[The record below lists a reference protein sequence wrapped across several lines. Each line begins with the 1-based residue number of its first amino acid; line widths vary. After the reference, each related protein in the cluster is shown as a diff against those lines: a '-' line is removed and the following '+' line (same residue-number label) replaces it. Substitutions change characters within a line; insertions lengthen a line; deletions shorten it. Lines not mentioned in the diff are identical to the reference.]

1 MNYPIL
7 RAQSTTMVKL
17 GLVDDHIIF
26 RKALASFFGSLPD
39 YRVVLEADNGNDLK
53 RQLLN
58 AIQADLIILD
68 MHMPEMNGFDTAA
81 FLLHQQPAIK
91 ILVVSMLPEKHH
103 LEKLLQMGIS
113 GYVQKDADIEELQL
127 AIQQIMQKGH
137 YLNPGS
143 YVHLLSER
151 GSKEN
156 KEVMAAQLAAQLSD
170 REKEFLRWLCTD
182 KGYKEIAQEMF
193 VSPRTIDGYRDNLLK
208 KLKVNSRIGL
218 VTFAIRQ
225 GIAAV

>member
-1 MNYPIL
+1 
-7 RAQSTTMVKL
+7 MVKL

-26 RKALASFFGSLPD
+26 RKALASFFNSLPNFQ
-39 YRVVLEADNGNDLK
+39 VIFEANNGIDLK
-53 RQLLN
+53 RQ
-58 AIQADLIILD
+58 IQQAREADLVILD
-68 MHMPEMNGFDTAA
+68 IHMPEMNGFETAA
-81 FLLHQQPAIK
+81 FLLHQQPAVK

-103 LEKLLQMGIS
+103 LEKLLQVGIS

-127 AIQQIMQKGH
+127 AIEQIMLKGH

-143 YVHLLSER
+143 YLHLLSER
-151 GSKEN
+151 STKE
-156 KEVMAAQLAAQLSD
+156 KEELAAAQQAAQLSD

-182 KGYKEIAQEMF
+182 KGYKEIAQEMY
-193 VSPRTIDGYRDNLLK
+193 VSPRTIDGYRDTLLK
-208 KLKVNSRIGL
+208 KLKVHSRIGL

>member
-1 MNYPIL
+1 
-7 RAQSTTMVKL
+7 MVKL

-26 RKALASFFGSLPD
+26 RKALASFFNSLPNFQ
-39 YRVVLEADNGNDLK
+39 VVFEANNGIDLK
-53 RQLLN
+53 RQ
-58 AIQADLIILD
+58 IQQAREADLVILD
-68 MHMPEMNGFDTAA
+68 IHMPEMNGFETAA
-81 FLLHQQPAIK
+81 FLLHQQPAVK

-103 LEKLLQMGIS
+103 LEKLLQVGIS

-127 AIQQIMQKGH
+127 AIEQIMLKGH

-143 YVHLLSER
+143 YLHLLSER
-151 GSKEN
+151 STKE
-156 KEVMAAQLAAQLSD
+156 KEELAAAQQAAQLSD

-182 KGYKEIAQEMF
+182 KGYKEIAQEMY
-193 VSPRTIDGYRDNLLK
+193 VSPRTIDGYRDTLLK
-208 KLKVNSRIGL
+208 KLKVHSRIGL